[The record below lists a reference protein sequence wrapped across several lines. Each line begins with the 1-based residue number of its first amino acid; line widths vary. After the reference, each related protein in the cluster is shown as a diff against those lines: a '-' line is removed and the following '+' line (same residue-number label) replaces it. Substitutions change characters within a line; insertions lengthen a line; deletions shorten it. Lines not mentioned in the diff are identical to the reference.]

1 MKFNIST
8 LVVVLVFALVSC
20 SGEDYYV
27 SSSINQI
34 DASMAGEEVEFS
46 VTSNVN
52 WGISSSGKW
61 VAVTPA
67 NGNGDAVVTLK
78 IAGNYSGAERRATLT
93 LSSGEMIQTMEVTQP
108 ALDFSLSGNQLVFDI
123 SGASQTLN
131 VTSNY
136 SWSITVEDDAE
147 WCQPSTLSG
156 EGDAVV
162 TFTPT
167 AYDETELRK
176 GTITFTCGELEVEV
190 SISQLSSKQY
200 LDGEVVQV
208 QTFTASDATI
218 PVNLVIMGDGFTE
231 SDYMYGGTFDTAVDE
246 AVEAFFSVEPYYT
259 YSDYFSVYKVVAY
272 SQQSGATVLQDFVDS
287 TVKRQTRKTA
297 FSSVLEGGGST
308 GISCDYEKVFTY
320 TQKVDVIGKD
330 DLPNTTVLLIINLD
344 VYAGTASMWASG
356 EGIAMCPTGESFKE
370 IVYHEGGG
378 HAFAKLY
385 DEYMYY
391 ATTYPDDDAN
401 ELEEYR
407 QAAGSVWEWGA
418 NVSLTNS
425 RADVHWKHYFTK
437 SGYEMVGIYE
447 GADRYNTGIWRP
459 EQNSCMNDN
468 VPYFNAPSREAIVRR
483 IMTVNKKGFNYDEFY
498 LKDKTDNPSPVS
510 RSATAERPLG
520 RPILMKKR

>member
-1 MKFNIST
+1 MKFNISA
-8 LVVVLVFALVSC
+8 LVVVLVFALASC

-27 SSSINQI
+27 SSSIDQI
-34 DASMAGEEVEFS
+34 DASMAGEEVEFT

-61 VAVTPA
+61 VTVTPA

-108 ALDFSLSGNQLVFDI
+108 ALDFSLSANQLVFDI

-136 SWSITVEDDAE
+136 SWSITVEDGAE
-147 WCQPSTLSG
+147 WCVPSTLSG

-167 AYDETELRK
+167 FYDESEFRK
-176 GTITFTCGELEVEV
+176 GTLIFTCGEMVVEV
-190 SISQLSSKQY
+190 AVSQHSNKQY
-200 LDGEVVQV
+200 LDGEVSEIQRFSNPEV
-208 QTFTASDATI
+208 TKA
-218 PVNLVIMGDGFTE
+218 VNLVILGDGFTE
-231 SDYMYGGTFDTAVDE
+231 ADYMYGGTFDTAVDE
-246 AVEAFFSVEPYYT
+246 AVEAFFSVEPYPT
-259 YSDYFSVYKVVAY
+259 YRDYFSVYKVVAY
-272 SQQSGATVLQDFVDS
+272 SQQSGATVLQDFVNS

-297 FSSVLEGGGST
+297 FSSILEGGEST

-320 TQKVDVIGKD
+320 AQKVDVINED

-344 VYAGTASMWASG
+344 VYAGTASMWTSG

-370 IVYHEGGG
+370 IIYHEGGG

-391 ATTYPDDDAN
+391 ATTYPDEDAN
-401 ELEEYR
+401 ELKEYR
-407 QAAGSVWEWGA
+407 EAAGSVWKWGA
-418 NVSLTNS
+418 NISLTDN
-425 RADVHWKHYFTK
+425 RDEVHWGHYFALPK
-437 SGYEMVGIYE
+437 YDMVGIYE
-447 GADRYNTGIWRP
+447 GADRYQRGIWRP
-459 EQNSCMNDN
+459 EVNSCMNDN

-483 IMTVNKKGFNYDEFY
+483 IMSVNNKGFNYDEFY

-510 RSATAERPLG
+510 RSVTAERPLG

>member
-1 MKFNIST
+1 MKFNISA

-27 SSSINQI
+27 SSSVDKI
-34 DASMAGEEVEFS
+34 DASMAGEEVEFT

-61 VAVTPA
+61 VTVTPN

-93 LSSGEMIQTMEVTQP
+93 LSSGEMLQTMEVVQP
-108 ALDFSLSGNQLVFDI
+108 ALDFSLSDNQLIFDVT
-123 SGASQTLN
+123 GNAQTLN

-147 WCQPSTLSG
+147 WCQPSVLSG

-176 GTITFTCGELEVEV
+176 GTIIFTSGELVVEV
-190 SISQLSSKQY
+190 SVSQLSSKQY

-208 QTFTASDATI
+208 QSKSATDVTI
-218 PVNLVIMGDGFTE
+218 PVNLVVMGDGFTE
-231 SDYMYGGTFDTAVDE
+231 ADYMYGGTFDTAVDE
-246 AVEAFFSVEPYYT
+246 AVEAFFSVEPYFT
-259 YSDYFSVYKVVAY
+259 YRGYFSVYKVVAY

-297 FSSVLEGGGST
+297 FSSVLEGGTST

-320 TQKVDVIGKD
+320 AQKVDVIGED

-344 VYAGTASMWASG
+344 VYAGTASMWTSG

-385 DEYMYY
+385 DEYTPY
-391 ATTYPDDDAN
+391 ATNYPDEDAN
-401 ELEEYR
+401 ELKEYR
-407 QAAGSVWEWGA
+407 EAAGSVWKWGA
-418 NVSLTNS
+418 NVSLTDN
-425 RADVHWKHYFTK
+425 RDEVHWNHYFTLPK
-437 SGYEMVGIYE
+437 YEMVGIHE
-447 GADRYNTGIWRP
+447 GADRYQRGIWRP
-459 EQNSCMNDN
+459 EENSCMNDN

-483 IMTVNKKGFNYDEFY
+483 IMSINGKEFKDEDFY
-498 LKDKTDNPSPVS
+498 AKDKTDNPSPVS
-510 RSATAERPLG
+510 RSVIAKRPLG